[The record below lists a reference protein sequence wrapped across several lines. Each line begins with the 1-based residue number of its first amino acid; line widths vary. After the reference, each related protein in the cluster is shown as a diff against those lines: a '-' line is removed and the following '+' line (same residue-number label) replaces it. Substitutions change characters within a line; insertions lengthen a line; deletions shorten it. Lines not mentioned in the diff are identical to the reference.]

1 VISCEDAQHPLRGK
15 NNRQLKGI
23 AMTELIYKQESYE
36 LVNAA
41 IAVWQTL
48 GYGFLEKVYENAL
61 AVEFRKRSIPF
72 EQQKPITVLY
82 EGECVGDYFA
92 DFVVYDKIILELKT
106 AREIANEH
114 LAQTLNYL
122 KATELK
128 LALIL
133 NFGPK

>member
-1 VISCEDAQHPLRGK
+1 
-15 NNRQLKGI
+15 
-23 AMTELIYKQESYE
+23 MTDLIYKQESYE

-61 AVEFRKRSIPF
+61 AVEFRKRNIPF

-82 EGECVGDYFA
+82 EGESVGDYFA
-92 DFVVYDKIILELKT
+92 DFMVYDKIILELKT

-122 KATELK
+122 KATEIK

-133 NFGPK
+133 NFGPKKMEFKRLVY